1 MSRPPIRVLIVD
13 DHPLVRE
20 GIRQALAVPG
30 FEVVGEAGS
39 GPEGLAEARQL
50 RPDVVILDVSLPGEN
65 GLKIASLL
73 LAELAETRV
82 LMLSVHDH
90 PEYVLG
96 AVKAGAHGYLRKDT
110 LPDALR
116 QAIETVHAGGTCF
129 GAALEKSA
137 RASAPILPT
146 TTAQRLEL
154 LTPREREVLIGIA
167 NGLSNKQI
175 AAKLGLGVR
184 TVESYRET
192 LVRKLGIPSVAG
204 LTRFAIEARLTPG

>member
-1 MSRPPIRVLIVD
+1 MSGLPIRVLIVD

-20 GIRQALAVPG
+20 GIRQALGVPG
-30 FEVVGEAGS
+30 FEVVGDAGNGS
-39 GPEGLAEARQL
+39 EGLEKALAL
-50 RPDVVILDVSLPGEN
+50 RPDVVVLDISLPGES

-116 QAIETVHAGGTCF
+116 HAILTVHAGGTCF
-129 GAALEKSA
+129 GTALERQSEA
-137 RASAPILPT
+137 VVPILPT

-154 LTPREREVLIGIA
+154 LTRRERDVLVGIA
-167 NGLSNKQI
+167 NGLSNKEI
-175 AAKLGLGVR
+175 AADLGLSVR
-184 TVESYRET
+184 TVESYRES
-192 LVRKLGIPSVAG
+192 LVRKLSIPSVAG
-204 LTRFAIEARLTPG
+204 LTRFAMEARLLPG